1 MRLCSISVYETVSHF
16 YIIGSDAAEAK
27 FSVLK
32 VDRTAERD
40 FVVGEPDHE
49 YSKADVAELLSTI
62 SSSSIVT
69 QSDTYYGAQRSGHN
83 TLVQTINKAYGLI
96 GAIRFLEG
104 YYLLIVTKA
113 RVVAALGHHAI
124 YKIEDVSMIY
134 IPSTGAS
141 TNQDEQRYARLFQSV
156 DLTTNFY
163 FSYTYDL
170 SHTLQENTLAMKNL
184 SWNKNSYSKNLSS
197 EQKFVWN
204 NYLLQPFR
212 ENLVSDKWTFEIVH
226 GYIGQQTI
234 ELPCSKLAL
243 MLIARRS
250 SVYAGTRFLKRG
262 TNFIGAVANDVE
274 TEQIVWDMFSSPR
287 FDSGKFTS
295 FVQRR
300 GSVPLF
306 WSQDPSTRG
315 VVGKPPIFVD
325 LVEPHALTTAA
336 HFRTRWRK
344 TPCSFYKHGVFCYTV
359 NFLLVKK
366 ASSLFFV
373 LIPNAQFLF

>member
-1 MRLCSISVYETVSHF
+1 MRLCSISVYETASHF

-134 IPSTGAS
+134 IPNSPWVYRPANNRVTLFKIS
-141 TNQDEQRYARLFQSV
+141 TNV
-156 DLTTNFY
+156 DREKK
-163 FSYTYDL
+163 L
-170 SHTLQENTLAMKNL
+170 SLCRNEI
-184 SWNKNSYSKNLSS
+184 
-197 EQKFVWN
+197 
-204 NYLLQPFR
+204 
-212 ENLVSDKWTFEIVH
+212 FE
-226 GYIGQQTI
+226 
-234 ELPCSKLAL
+234 
-243 MLIARRS
+243 
-250 SVYAGTRFLKRG
+250 TR
-262 TNFIGAVANDVE
+262 
-274 TEQIVWDMFSSPR
+274 
-287 FDSGKFTS
+287 
-295 FVQRR
+295 
-300 GSVPLF
+300 
-306 WSQDPSTRG
+306 
-315 VVGKPPIFVD
+315 
-325 LVEPHALTTAA
+325 H
-336 HFRTRWRK
+336 
-344 TPCSFYKHGVFCYTV
+344 
-359 NFLLVKK
+359 
-366 ASSLFFV
+366 
-373 LIPNAQFLF
+373 